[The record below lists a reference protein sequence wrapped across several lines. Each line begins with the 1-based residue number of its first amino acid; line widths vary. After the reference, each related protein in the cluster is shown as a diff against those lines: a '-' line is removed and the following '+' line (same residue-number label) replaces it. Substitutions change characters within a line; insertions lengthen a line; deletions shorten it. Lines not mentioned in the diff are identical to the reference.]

1 MIAAVDNSFLILLL
15 NPDSPSR
22 LNPATKAPVPYCKER
37 IEDLI
42 DDLSQKNGTL
52 LIPAPALAESLC
64 ASEAAE
70 IHFERLQGYK
80 AIEVAPFGARAA
92 LELGRIIR
100 AASLKGDKRFGQVGD
115 WQHVKMDRTII
126 AIAKVHSVEV
136 FYSDDTDQIAF
147 AKTVGLLVRSS
158 WDLPLSE
165 RRSQR
170 NLDERS
176 RLPWPNQK
184 ATPTVQKGR

>member
-1 MIAAVDNSFLILLL
+1 MIAAVDNSFLTLLL

-22 LNPATKAPVPYCKER
+22 PNPATKVPVPYCKER

-64 ASEAAE
+64 TSEAAE
-70 IHFERLQGYK
+70 VHFERLQGYK

-100 AASLKGDKRFGQVGD
+100 AATVKGDKRSGQVGD

-147 AKTVGLLVRSS
+147 AKTVGLLVKSS